1 MAGVREA
8 QLPID
13 ALRPSPS
20 LLMAGE
26 ASGMSGVVNQL
37 MDQVHVKCWSPLEQR
52 EQKSLI
58 ECQCIQAEEPEH
70 HEPCNRPEIH
80 PIQYTCVKH
89 GRPPISRLFTFV
101 RSHRLSGQPSTRLT
115 PTVLENQAIKLH
127 S

>member
-1 MAGVREA
+1 LRTDPSDPIA
-8 QLPID
+8 LP
-13 ALRPSPS
+13 AMTS

-80 PIQYTCVKH
+80 PNQYTCVKH

-101 RSHRLSGQPSTRLT
+101 RSHRLSGQPRTRLT
-115 PTVLENQAIKLH
+115 PTVLVNQAIKLH